1 MILNSRIKKFLFQIE
16 GAFVQGIGFFMLEEY
31 LTNSK
36 GLVVAEGT
44 WTYKIPTVDTIPKK
58 FNVEILNSGHHKE
71 RILSSKGKFRF
82 LSNLVCF
89 LCALVNLNIHL
100 LSKWLL
106 WMETHVRCS
115 CWLMFSGMSMSSVFL
130 LDQSIFIWVDH
141 LVSGILLLMYAL
153 NFCISLHEC

>member
-1 MILNSRIKKFLFQIE
+1 
-16 GAFVQGIGFFMLEEY
+16 MLEEY

-106 WMETHVRCS
+106 
-115 CWLMFSGMSMSSVFL
+115 
-130 LDQSIFIWVDH
+130 
-141 LVSGILLLMYAL
+141 
-153 NFCISLHEC
+153 